1 MIESLE
7 IDPHDSDHWLY
18 GTGLTLYGGHDL
30 TKWDRDSWAEQD
42 RLTIASLADGIEE
55 TAVQAVASIPGG
67 SELLAAVGD
76 VGGFTFANASVLDRA
91 PPVNWMGAGWT
102 TNVGVDFAG
111 ASVRDAVRI
120 GNTAGHKQIAVS
132 HDGGATWSPHE
143 GADTSANGGTV
154 ALSADGKVIVWSAA
168 SGGVI
173 RAEGQGQFAKVASL
187 PAGGLVASDKQ
198 NGSVFYG
205 ASGSKFY
212 VSKDAGASFGAAAGD
227 KLFGEAKAVRDI
239 AAHPAKA
246 GDVWVSTDAGVFHS
260 ADYGAT
266 FAPTAATLTDTFQVA
281 LGVGGRDKQEGVWN
295 VYAFG
300 RGAAGPRLYGSAD
313 GGATWADVQGAEQ
326 GFGTIDSGKLAGSG
340 NVPGLVYVGTNG
352 RGVFRSTVSL

>member
-30 TKWDRDSWAEQD
+30 TKWDLGSWDEKD
-42 RLTIASLADGIEE
+42 RLTISSLADGIEE
-55 TAVQAVASIPGG
+55 TSVQDVASIPGG
-67 SELLAAVGD
+67 SELLAATGD
-76 VGGFTFANASVLDRA
+76 VGGFTFAEASTLGQA
-91 PPVNWMGAGWT
+91 PKVNWMGASWT

-111 ASVRDAVRI
+111 ASVKDAVRI
-120 GNTAGHKQIAVS
+120 GNTAGAVQIAVS
-132 HDGGATWSPHE
+132 TDGGATWASHA

-154 ALSADGKVIVWSAA
+154 ALSADGKVIVWSAS

-173 RAEGQGQFAKVASL
+173 RAEGNEKFAKVASL
-187 PAGGLVASDKQ
+187 PAGAVVASDKQ

-212 VSKDAGASFGAAAGD
+212 VSKDAGSSFGAAAGQ
-227 KLFGEAKAVRDI
+227 LFGSATAIRDI
-239 AAHPAKA
+239 AAHPAKE

-260 ADYGAT
+260 TDYGAT
-266 FAPTAATLTDTFQVA
+266 FKPTATSLTNTFQVA
-281 LGVGGRDKQEGVWN
+281 LGVGEEKDSWN

-300 RGAAGPRLYGSAD
+300 HGAAGARLYGSAD
-313 GGATWADVQGAEQ
+313 GGENWTDVQGSAQ
-326 GFGTIDSGKLAGSG
+326 GFGTVDSGKLAGSG

-352 RGVFRSTVSL
+352 RGVFRSTVSLR